1 MELPVLSPLE
11 TEFLSE
17 KEKLAKRNTNLKFKK
32 LFGKNIY
39 LIFLLFFK
47 DRHSLTSEDTV
58 HGLYYLK
65 VIFASIY

>member
-1 MELPVLSPLE
+1 MELPVFSPLG

-32 LFGKNIY
+32 LFGKNISY
-39 LIFLLFFK
+39 IPAFFK
-47 DRHSLTSEDTV
+47 DRHSLTSEDAV

>member
-1 MELPVLSPLE
+1 MELPVFSPLE

-32 LFGKNIY
+32 LFGKKYISY
-39 LIFLLFFK
+39 IPAFVK
-47 DRHSLTSEDTV
+47 DRHSLTSEDAV